1 MKYAARPKALR
12 TVAVVA
18 VLALAAAACGGGG
31 SSSAKKAKTAAA
43 KSNNAASTAGG
54 KVTISPLAVTETST
68 GSVGSSHPVTIR
80 LSNSSDKKLRV
91 GFTEDE
97 VAGTGD
103 QWRAAGWS
111 ATSVATLLTG
121 AALTNREVTFDVSGQ
136 IDGPSAGALL
146 TVGVLALTRGDK
158 LKTDITMTGTINP
171 DGTVGPVG
179 GIPYKV
185 DGVKAAKKTRMLIP
199 TGQRNAADD
208 SGALVDVVEL
218 GRRKGIDVT
227 EVSDVY
233 DAYKAFTG
241 KTLPRPASSGEV
253 KLDNQTYARLKAK
266 AEGWLAKYDRSV
278 GEFHSLDPSIQADA
292 DLQSIATQADTFQAT
307 AVKLKNEGL
316 EAGAY
321 QNAVLAAMFANAAV
335 TTGQQVN
342 LLLTQ
347 GIQAYA
353 SAVRASASISGQI
366 QALVDDLKTFTP
378 KTVSDSAALIS
389 AYTDA
394 VDAISLSDFA
404 DSLLTDAGNATDPAT
419 VAGLATKG
427 SLYYEFAGT
436 LGEAAKDEF
445 EIGRSLEGAPLDKA
459 LDLKTVAEF
468 FRRAAEANLNAFNT
482 VVLAP
487 AAKDANINE
496 DTAKTNFANNDLT
509 YALAVSSLNVIS
521 GLQKYF
527 GDAKSSAYA
536 ELGASLSLY
545 SRSAGLLAKFY
556 SLGNVDANLDVT
568 GIKNDKALTA
578 GLDLAQSQ
586 LQGTVALLRSKKVNP
601 ALVVASYESGGV
613 EREGTAS
620 DKLDALETYW
630 GGFVG
635 GRILTYLGGFPT
647 DGLK

>member
-12 TVAVVA
+12 VVAVGA
-18 VLALAAAACGGGG
+18 VLALAATACGGGG
-31 SSSAKKAKTAAA
+31 GKSAKNAKTAPA

-54 KVTISPLAVTETST
+54 NVTISPLAVTKTAD
-68 GSVGSSHPVTIR
+68 GSVGSSHPVTVR
-80 LSNSSDKKLRV
+80 LSNSADKKLRV

-121 AALTNREVTFDVSGQ
+121 AALTNREVTFDVTGQ

-185 DGVKAAKKTRMLIP
+185 DGAKSAKKKRMLIP

-208 SGALVDVVEL
+208 SGTLVDVVEI

-227 EVSDVY
+227 EVADVY

-266 AEGWLAKYDRSV
+266 TESWLAKFDKSV
-278 GEFHSLDPSIQADA
+278 GDFNSLDPTVQDQLKTIAD
-292 DLQSIATQADTFQAT
+292 QGNTYEAT
-307 AVKLKNEGL
+307 AVKLKDEGL

-321 QNAVLAAMFANAAV
+321 QNAVLAAMFGNAAV
-335 TTGQQVN
+335 TTGQQVA

-347 GIQAYA
+347 GIEAYA
-353 SAVRASASISGQI
+353 SKVRASASISGQI

-378 KTVSDSAALIS
+378 KTVSDGAALIS
-389 AYTDA
+389 AYSNA

-404 DSLLTDAGNATDPAT
+404 DSLLTDAGKATDPAE
-419 VAGLATKG
+419 VAKLATEG
-427 SLYYEFAGT
+427 SLYYEFAGS
-436 LGEAAKDEF
+436 LGEAAKDQF
-445 EIGRSLEGAPLDKA
+445 DIGRSLEGAPLAKA

-496 DTAKTNFANNDLT
+496 DTAKTNFANNEFT

-545 SRSAGLLAKFY
+545 SRSAGLLAKYY
-556 SLGNVDANLDVT
+556 SLGKVDANLNVV
-568 GIKNDKALTA
+568 GITNDKALTA

-601 ALVVASYESGGV
+601 ALVVAAYESGGV
-613 EREGTAS
+613 DREGSAS
-620 DKLDALETYW
+620 DKLNALETYW
-630 GGFVG
+630 DGFVG